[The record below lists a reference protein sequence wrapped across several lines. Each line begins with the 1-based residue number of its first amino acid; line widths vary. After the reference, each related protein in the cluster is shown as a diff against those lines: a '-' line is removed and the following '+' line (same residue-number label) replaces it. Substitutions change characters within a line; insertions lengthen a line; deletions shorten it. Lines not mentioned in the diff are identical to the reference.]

1 YPWPRLGERGVAARN
16 LAARQ
21 AYGGCGQLEV
31 VHTVRPDLYL
41 AAGGR
46 GSLTSMTTPA
56 PSAHRQ
62 RGHRWLVS
70 EDSAGLL
77 PIRTGTAESATDAWT
92 AAFETGR
99 TALLDGQ
106 IRDLAIAVDDE
117 IPTLGYS
124 PSRDR
129 HGRLDSDYV
138 AEDLARLLQDTL
150 RDLPRGQPRRRT
162 TAQSRAAGPGECD
175 RARTGT

>member
-1 YPWPRLGERGVAARN
+1 
-16 LAARQ
+16 
-21 AYGGCGQLEV
+21 
-31 VHTVRPDLYL
+31 
-41 AAGGR
+41 
-46 GSLTSMTTPA
+46 
-56 PSAHRQ
+56 
-62 RGHRWLVS
+62 LVS